1 MNAPLNL
8 APGSIVVVRDEE
20 WLVTQVRITDDG
32 QLLTVQGL
40 GDLVRGMTDLG
51 ITPESVGTLPS
62 AARPIVN
69 APPPVFTSTLLGRM
83 P

>member
-40 GDLVRGMTDLG
+40 GDLAQTAGRWNDMVL
-51 ITPESVGTLPS
+51 VGEYLKTLD
-62 AARPIVN
+62 
-69 APPPVFTSTLLGRM
+69 
-83 P
+83 